1 VITLLIE
8 DNYIG
13 DEGAQ
18 AIALALKAN
27 VVMTALDLA
36 VNNIGDEGVEAIAE
50 ALKVNVVLTELWLQ
64 GNGDIGDAGAQ
75 AILGAVEG
83 RRGFVLELFYE

>member
-1 VITLLIE
+1 
-8 DNYIG
+8 
-13 DEGAQ
+13 
-18 AIALALKAN
+18 
-27 VVMTALDLA
+27 VMTTLDLA

-50 ALKVNVVLTELWLQ
+50 ALKGNAVLTELCLQ

-75 AILGAVEG
+75 AILSAVEG

>member
-1 VITLLIE
+1 
-8 DNYIG
+8 
-13 DEGAQ
+13 
-18 AIALALKAN
+18 
-27 VVMTALDLA
+27 
-36 VNNIGDEGVEAIAE
+36 
-50 ALKVNVVLTELWLQ
+50 VVLTELWLQ